1 MDKLEFIK
9 SNPLTDALN
18 KNPLVKQIVILVVIF
33 VITIVVMY
41 LINIGVINAIRGK
54 HDSPM
59 IFEASKNAKNSMIVS
74 QDPSNENSVMLYRS
88 DNQNGIQFT
97 YSFWFVIENMEYKFG
112 EWKHMFHKGNKTSY
126 PNRAPGVFIH
136 PDKNSIRIYMNTMN
150 DILEYVDID
159 NVPIQRWVHMVIS
172 LNHQYLDVYVNG
184 RLKKRHEFK
193 STPDK
198 ISEICGSIFLEDLK
212 DIYAK
217 CNTLEELLIIKK

>member
-18 KNPLVKQIVILVVIF
+18 KNQIVKQIVILVVIF
-33 VITIVVMY
+33 VITILVMY
-41 LINIGVINAIRGK
+41 LINLGVINAIRGK

-159 NVPIQRWVHMVIS
+159 NVPIQRWVHMAIS
-172 LNHQYLDVYVNG
+172 LNHQY
-184 RLKKRHEFK
+184 
-193 STPDK
+193 
-198 ISEICGSIFLEDLK
+198 
-212 DIYAK
+212 
-217 CNTLEELLIIKK
+217 